1 MRARMIG
8 LFGMWTAIAIHTGA
22 GCAASPASDLK
33 IRLGDTGLASLQYHG
48 EDLLSDG
55 ALGVQHVTF
64 SGVGG
69 QSSDGDLKVIA
80 STVNAQSHKVKRTYS
95 WGAVSCVYAVQGDR
109 LNLTIGVQNTSDSTV
124 SSIAIQPLE
133 LKFPQAPQGWVPN
146 YVYLGAN
153 QGAPTVEYANYG
165 SGALAVCNDDVVRPL
180 AVGFPGRES
189 LTVRPI
195 LVATSSAGQ
204 LSSRFDPVLKRP
216 IASHSYDKYSI
227 SLRFGSASSTE
238 ETLSGD
244 LLKKF
249 AAKYPPTLR
258 WKDRRSIGTL
268 HLSTSEPDH
277 HSVTNPRGWFL
288 DPTMDVKTPA
298 GKEALRKRLLEYA
311 DNSIKVLKKMNA
323 QGMITWDIEGQEYPH
338 ATSYIGDP
346 RIVKEMAPEM
356 DAMADAYFKKFHDAG
371 LRTGVCVRPQQLSHT
386 PAKTEQQDV
395 ADPAK
400 IVALLYDKIAYAN
413 KRWGCTLFYVDS
425 NGDPGVPFDV
435 TIFQRLAAKLAQNK
449 IDALIMPEH
458 QNTRYYGCAAPYD
471 ELAQN
476 VTSTPELVRAVYPG
490 AFSVIYAPDGPL
502 EKDHD
507 QLVAAVKRGDILLFR
522 GWWDDPQNPQILK
535 IYQDAGR

>member
-1 MRARMIG
+1 MIS
-8 LFGMWTAIAIHTGA
+8 LFGVWAAIAIHTGV
-22 GCAASPASDLK
+22 GCAASSAGDLK
-33 IRLGDTGLASLQYHG
+33 IRLGDAGLASLQYHG

-55 ALGVQHVTF
+55 ALGVQHVTLT
-64 SGVGG
+64 GAGG
-69 QSSDGDLKVIA
+69 QISDGDLKIIA
-80 STVNAQSHKVKRTYS
+80 AMVDAQSHKVKRTYS

-109 LNLTIGVQNTSDSTV
+109 LNLRIGVQNTSDSTL

-180 AVGFPGRES
+180 VVGFPGRES
-189 LTVRPI
+189 LTVRPLLI
-195 LVATSSAGQ
+195 ATSSAGQ
-204 LSSRFDPVLKRP
+204 MSSRLDPYLKRP
-216 IASHSYDKYSI
+216 VAPHSYDTYSI
-227 SLRFGSASSTE
+227 SVRFGSASVTDAGLAS
-238 ETLSGD
+238 D

-277 HSVTNPRGWFL
+277 HSATNPRGWFL
-288 DPTMDVKTPA
+288 DPAMDVKTPA

-346 RIVKEMAPEM
+346 RIVKEIAPEM
-356 DAMADAYFKKFHDAG
+356 DAMADAYFKRFHDAG

-395 ADPAK
+395 TGTDK
-400 IVALLYDKIAYAN
+400 IVALLY
-413 KRWGCTLFYVDS
+413 
-425 NGDPGVPFDV
+425 
-435 TIFQRLAAKLAQNK
+435 
-449 IDALIMPEH
+449 
-458 QNTRYYGCAAPYD
+458 
-471 ELAQN
+471 
-476 VTSTPELVRAVYPG
+476 
-490 AFSVIYAPDGPL
+490 
-502 EKDHD
+502 
-507 QLVAAVKRGDILLFR
+507 
-522 GWWDDPQNPQILK
+522 
-535 IYQDAGR
+535 